1 MEAFHRRV
9 WRIATRRGDL
19 PLTRLWR
26 SATVLV
32 SLSAFADGHAPGA
45 EILTEPRGCTS
56 NPHSFPRG
64 FDDLVQV
71 MRTRNRT
78 LAVENGVFR
87 G

>member
-1 MEAFHRRV
+1 
-9 WRIATRRGDL
+9 
-19 PLTRLWR
+19 
-26 SATVLV
+26 
-32 SLSAFADGHAPGA
+32 LSAFADGHAPGA